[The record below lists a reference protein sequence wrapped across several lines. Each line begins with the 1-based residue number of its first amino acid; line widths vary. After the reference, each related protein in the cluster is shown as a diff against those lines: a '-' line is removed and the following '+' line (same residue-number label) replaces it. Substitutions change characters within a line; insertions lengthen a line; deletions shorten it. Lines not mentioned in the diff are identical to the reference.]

1 MTRILDKQRVEI
13 MKTTTRFW
21 KDWWNEFAKR
31 PGADREADRGTSLRI
46 TELDRRSEQQ
56 FFEAVDP
63 KSTDFVLDAGCGTG
77 ANISKIGDK
86 VAEIVGVDLS
96 EEMIKRAEQ
105 RIATESIKNV
115 RLVLGDVT
123 QLEFPS
129 GAFDKVI
136 CTSVLQYLND
146 DECEAALREMV
157 RVCKDGGTIVIH
169 AKNRTSL
176 YGVSR
181 MVVQFV
187 GRLFR
192 RRTTPDY
199 YRRRVWYERTI
210 NRLGGRI
217 VDYDSFWIFAFL
229 PLPGFVVRRL
239 LELEMLLVKGKWLK
253 KFGLNYK
260 MTVRVDSKTPRATKP
275 DFS

>member
-1 MTRILDKQRVEI
+1 
-13 MKTTTRFW
+13 
-21 KDWWNEFAKR
+21 
-31 PGADREADRGTSLRI
+31 
-46 TELDRRSEQQ
+46 
-56 FFEAVDP
+56 
-63 KSTDFVLDAGCGTG
+63 
-77 ANISKIGDK
+77 
-86 VAEIVGVDLS
+86 
-96 EEMIKRAEQ
+96 
-105 RIATESIKNV
+105 
-115 RLVLGDVT
+115 
-123 QLEFPS
+123 
-129 GAFDKVI
+129 
-136 CTSVLQYLND
+136 
-146 DECEAALREMV
+146 MV

-181 MVVQFV
+181 TVVQFV

-229 PLPGFVVRRL
+229 PLPGSVVRRL